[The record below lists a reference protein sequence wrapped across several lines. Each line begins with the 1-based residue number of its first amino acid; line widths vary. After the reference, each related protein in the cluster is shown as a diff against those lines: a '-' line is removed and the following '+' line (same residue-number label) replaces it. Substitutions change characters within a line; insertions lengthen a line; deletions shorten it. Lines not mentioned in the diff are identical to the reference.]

1 MRNEELHAKIK
12 IAFEHAAPDVLDTVL
27 SDIASGNTENKQ
39 IIVMGGQKNMKN
51 TIRNLTAIAA
61 AAVLLVGG
69 GAGFAVYNN
78 NYKVA
83 STISLDVN
91 PSVEITANKKEDV
104 LAVTAL
110 NDDGRK
116 IIGDMDFSGSSID
129 VTVNALIGSMLRE
142 GYLSDLAN
150 SILISVEDDDA
161 ARGAALQ
168 KKLADDINTI
178 LQTNSF
184 DGAVLSQTLVKDSD
198 AWKLADEYGI
208 TAGKAQLVNEIVAGN
223 PVHTFEELAPLSINE
238 LNLLSTGAAVTT
250 TAESVGQA
258 SDKAYIGTDRAKE
271 IALEYAGVAES
282 DVRGLEI
289 EMDYEYGVMV
299 YEVEFYAPY
308 EYDIDIKAETGE
320 IMRFGESDGDW
331 WYDWDWN
338 WDDTEW
344 KAAEEA
350 AMRERLQN
358 EQASVRQEQGTS
370 ADYLTPDDVKKIAF
384 DHAGVTADTVFD
396 LETEFDY
403 DNGRAEYEIDFE
415 SGEFDY
421 SYDIDAVTGE
431 VIKNNK
437 KSDPENLIEN
447 GLSTTSPDGTAEYI
461 SADRAKEIALSHAGV
476 AETNVFDYD
485 CELEHEKGRAF
496 YEVDFESMNYEHEY
510 DIDAVTGEII
520 RSDKEIRD

>member
-150 SILISVEDDDA
+150 SILISVDDADA

-184 DGAVLSQTLVKDSD
+184 DGAVLSQTIVKDSD
-198 AWKLADEYGI
+198 AWTLAEEYGI

-238 LNLLSTGAAVTT
+238 LNLLTAGSAVTT

-258 SDKAYIGTDRAKE
+258 SDKAYIGTERAKE
-271 IALEYAGVAES
+271 IAFEHAGFTAA
-282 DVRGLEI
+282 DVVGI
-289 EMDYEYGVMV
+289 QVEMDYEHGVMV
-299 YEVEFYAPY
+299 YEVDFYADAY
-308 EYDIDIKAETGE
+308 EYDYDINAETGE
-320 IMRFGESDGDW
+320 IVKNDKEFEDDAWFNQYEQKMVKESQK
-331 WYDWDWN
+331 
-338 WDDTEW
+338 E
-344 KAAEEA
+344 
-350 AMRERLQN
+350 ERLQN

-403 DNGRAEYEIDFE
+403 DNGRAEYEVDFE

-421 SYDIDAVTGE
+421 DYDIDAVTGE

>member
-12 IAFEHAAPDVLDTVL
+12 IVFEHAAPDVLDTVL

-150 SILISVEDDDA
+150 SILISVDDADA

-178 LQTNSF
+178 LQTNAF
-184 DGAVLSQTLVKDSD
+184 DGAVLSQTIVKDSD
-198 AWKLADEYGI
+198 AWTLAEEYGI

-238 LNLLSTGAAVTT
+238 LNLLSTSSAVTT

-258 SDKAYIGTDRAKE
+258 SDKAYIGSNRAKE
-271 IALEYAGVAES
+271 IALEHAGFTAA
-282 DVRGLEI
+282 DVVGI
-289 EMDYEYGVMV
+289 QVEMDYEHGVMV
-299 YEVEFYAPY
+299 YEVDFYADAY
-308 EYDIDIKAETGE
+308 EYDYDINAETGE
-320 IMRFGESDGDW
+320 VVKNDRELEDDW
-331 WYDWDWN
+331 VWN
-338 WDDTEW
+338 WGWNEKLVDEELRTEERRRN
-344 KAAEEA
+344 EE
-350 AMRERLQN
+350 
-358 EQASVRQEQGTS
+358 
-370 ADYLTPDDVKKIAF
+370 YLTLDEVKSIVF
-384 DHAGVTADTVFD
+384 EHAGVTADTVFD

-447 GLSTTSPDGTAEYI
+447 GVSLKSPDGTAEYI
-461 SADRAKEIALSHAGV
+461 SADRAKEIALSHANV